1 MEACISTIIILLVYK
16 WLSNR
21 SRNSPAARR
30 SPYYASITSMV
41 ADCSSAIERFQSLL
55 NLVGADSS
63 IQNTPEW
70 QKQIKT
76 QGAEIARM
84 PQRVALMQPPPDCM
98 TVHSHLSGMAMHY
111 ARWAGM
117 FLEAFDK
124 EDQTLADT
132 AEDEKVR
139 GDAASERATAELQRL
154 NASD

>member
-1 MEACISTIIILLVYK
+1 MEACISTIIILAVYK

-139 GDAASERATAELQRL
+139 GDAASERATAELQRI

>member
-84 PQRVALMQPPPDCM
+84 PQRVALMPPPPDCI

-139 GDAASERATAELQRL
+139 GDAASERATAELQRI

>member
-16 WLSNR
+16 WFSNR

-124 EDQTLADT
+124 EHQTLADT

-139 GDAASERATAELQRL
+139 GDAASERATAELQRI